1 MKKFLNYIERRIL
14 KYIYNYYEN
23 KLLEIVKKGNMPEHV
38 GLILDGNRRWAIEL
52 GLSPEK
58 GHEFGFEKAKEV
70 LKWCWDLGIKVVT
83 IYVLSTEN
91 LKRDEKE
98 LKHLF
103 WLIKKGLIEILN
115 NPDLEKYKV
124 KIKAIGRLEYLD
136 DDIIDLIKKVEEKTK
151 NYEEN
156 RLYIAIAYG
165 GRAEIVD
172 ATRKIVDAII
182 KGDLR
187 KEDINEDIF
196 SKFLYTQ
203 GDKDPDLIIRTSGE
217 ERLSGFLLWQSA
229 YSELYFMDVYWPE
242 IRKIDLLRAIRTYQK
257 RTRRFGK

>member
-1 MKKFLNYIERRIL
+1 
-14 KYIYNYYEN
+14 
-23 KLLEIVKKGNMPEHV
+23 
-38 GLILDGNRRWAIEL
+38 
-52 GLSPEK
+52 
-58 GHEFGFEKAKEV
+58 
-70 LKWCWDLGIKVVT
+70 
-83 IYVLSTEN
+83 
-91 LKRDEKE
+91 
-98 LKHLF
+98 
-103 WLIKKGLIEILN
+103 
-115 NPDLEKYKV
+115 
-124 KIKAIGRLEYLD
+124 RLEYLD